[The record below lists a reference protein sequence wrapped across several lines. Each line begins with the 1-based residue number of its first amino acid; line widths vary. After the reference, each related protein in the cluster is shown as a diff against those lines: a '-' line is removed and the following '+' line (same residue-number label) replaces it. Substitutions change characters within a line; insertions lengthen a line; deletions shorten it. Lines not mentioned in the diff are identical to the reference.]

1 MKTVS
6 MQLREAIE
14 RSGQSRYEIARQTG
28 VNASV
33 LSRFVASG
41 RGLRSHNVDAIC
53 SYLGLELHQ
62 TRTMPSPPAES
73 RNADAGGRGMQG
85 TSRSRKA
92 RAGGVNSKATTKTS
106 KARKG
111 KGGA

>member
-14 RSGQSRYEIARQTG
+14 RSGKSRYEIARQTG

-41 RGLRSHNVDAIC
+41 RGLRSHNVDALC
-53 SYLGLELHQ
+53 AYLGLTLV
-62 TRTMPSPPAES
+62 
-73 RNADAGGRGMQG
+73 
-85 TSRSRKA
+85 K
-92 RAGGVNSKATTKTS
+92 VKTTG

-111 KGGA
+111 GA

>member
-14 RSGQSRYEIARQTG
+14 RSGQSRYEIAKQTG

-41 RGLRSHNVDAIC
+41 HGLRSHNVDALC
-53 SYLGLELHQ
+53 AYLGLTL
-62 TRTMPSPPAES
+62 T
-73 RNADAGGRGMQG
+73 
-85 TSRSRKA
+85 KA
-92 RAGGVNSKATTKTS
+92 KTTKAGT
-106 KARKG
+106 ARKG
-111 KGGA
+111 DE

>member
-41 RGLRSHNVDAIC
+41 HGLRSHNVDALC
-53 SYLGLELHQ
+53 TYLGLTL
-62 TRTMPSPPAES
+62 A
-73 RNADAGGRGMQG
+73 
-85 TSRSRKA
+85 K
-92 RAGGVNSKATTKTS
+92 VKKTS
-106 KARKG
+106 KAN